1 MAESIAPNVLAACVD
16 DGALRELSEH
26 TLAHA
31 VMERLAD
38 SVLVFDRSWRFV
50 YVNARGEQLVG
61 CERHVVLGRVVDEV
75 FPAFRGSPFARAY
88 ERAMALGE
96 EVALTAWSGTHRRWY
111 EVRALPTPAALI
123 VLARDVTSEKTAE
136 AERDAAFEREREQRT
151 RAEEACRAKDE
162 LLAVLSRQ
170 LGVPIPAAAAP
181 EVADDVQDDAPPSG
195 VRGVLTGACIL
206 VVDDDQDSRDLLVA
220 VLEHEGAR
228 VVAAASAADA
238 FVALASH
245 RPDVLVCDIGMPG
258 QDGYAF
264 MRQLR
269 AAGEARGGWVPAI
282 ALTGYAREE
291 DSRAA
296 LLAGF
301 QMHVSKPVEPATL
314 VTSIARLW
322 RRRRDGATPR

>member
-1 MAESIAPNVLAACVD
+1 MAKPVAPSVLAACAD
-16 DGALRELSEH
+16 DGALHELSEL

-38 SVLVFDRSWRFV
+38 TVMVFDRSWRFV
-50 YVNARGEQLVG
+50 YVNARAEQVLG
-61 CERHVVLGRVVDEV
+61 CERSAIVGRHVDQV
-75 FPAFRGSPFARAY
+75 FPTFRSSPFARAY

-96 EVALTAWSGTHRRWY
+96 EVALTAWSTTQRAWF

-123 VLARDVTSEKTAE
+123 VLARDVTLEKTAE
-136 AERDAAFEREREQRT
+136 AERDAALVREREQRE
-151 RAEEACRAKDE
+151 RAEQACRAKDE
-162 LLAVLSRQ
+162 LLAVLSKQ
-170 LGVPIPAAAAP
+170 LGVALSPTPEGAAEP
-181 EVADDVQDDAPPSG
+181 TEELPPSG
-195 VRGVLTGACIL
+195 VRGVLGGACIL
-206 VVDDDQDSRDLLVA
+206 VVDDEEDSRDLLVA

-238 FVALASH
+238 FVALATQ

-269 AAGEARGGWVPAI
+269 SAGEARGGWVPAI
-282 ALTGYAREE
+282 ALTGYARVE

-301 QMHVSKPVEPATL
+301 QMHMSKPVEPAML
-314 VTSIARLW
+314 VISIARLW
-322 RRRRDGATPR
+322 RRRRDGATPT